1 MIRLLILIQSLI
13 GDTAIDSA
21 DDMMQGTIL
30 FINSPDVSD
39 IYINSLP
46 TSGEFC
52 RLLTNFANLLY
63 LRSASKLFDTDVIP

>member
-30 FINSPDVSD
+30 FINFPDVSD

-46 TSGEFC
+46 TSGEFR
-52 RLLTNFANLLY
+52 RLLTRFAINLY
-63 LRSASKLFDTDVIP
+63 LIY

>member
-13 GDTAIDSA
+13 GDTAIDAA

-30 FINSPDVSD
+30 FINSPDASD

-46 TSGEFC
+46 TSGEFR
-52 RLLTNFANLLY
+52 RLLTNFTINLY
-63 LRSASKLFDTDVIP
+63 LIS